1 MNIWSHLI
9 GFVCIV
15 IAGIQISAEFFSESD
30 SFYQIMALETYILCA
45 SVCLLLSSI
54 YHWFGC
60 LSEDHHDNLLKLDLT
75 GVALLIAGSY
85 FAAVY
90 YGSYFSLASFTPF
103 LIMQS
108 FTAGFYCTPS
118 DQVIHLC
125 LTGLVLVIG
134 LSAPWVHFEI
144 GGVSGEFFFAVLL
157 LGLFLLAL
165 FH

>member
-60 LSEDHHDNLLKLDLT
+60 LSEGHHDNLLKLDLT

-90 YGSYFSLASFTPF
+90 YGTCCSCSLIA
-103 LIMQS
+103 
-108 FTAGFYCTPS
+108 
-118 DQVIHLC
+118 
-125 LTGLVLVIG
+125 
-134 LSAPWVHFEI
+134 
-144 GGVSGEFFFAVLL
+144 
-157 LGLFLLAL
+157 FLLNIL
-165 FH
+165 SF